1 MHDKAKPT
9 APERQSLEDKI
20 DKLGASVDRLSH
32 AVDKLK
38 DHEKDKDT
46 DKKEGNK
53 TTSRTV
59 VAAALGAVGF
69 KLGAIVGAKVGLL
82 KIVTSKEK
90 LFDGQSDFME
100 KFIRKTSVPA
110 LVGGAIGGVLG
121 AVVGWYRG
129 DRIKEPGDL
138 IKKPIESIGRIFGPK
153 PADMEQ
159 PAKGAETPA
168 ADAKA
173 QDKDKE
179 NWQSRVSQPNAA
191 ASVQR

>member
-1 MHDKAKPT
+1 MADKPT
-9 APERQSLEDKI
+9 QIPDSTKALEDKI
-20 DKLGASVDRLSH
+20 DKLSSSVDKLSH

-38 DHEKDKDT
+38 DKDA

-59 VAAALGAVGF
+59 VSAALGAVGF
-69 KLGAIVGAKVGLL
+69 KLGAIVGAKVGLV

-90 LFDGQSDFME
+90 IMDGGADFLE
-100 KFIRKTSVPA
+100 KFVRKTSVPA
-110 LVGGAIGGVLG
+110 LVGGVIGGVLG

-153 PADMEQ
+153 PKDLEETAH
-159 PAKGAETPA
+159 KAEAVQASDSKPL
-168 ADAKA
+168 
-173 QDKDKE
+173 DKD
-179 NWQSRVSQPNAA
+179 NWQSRVSQPSPATA
-191 ASVQR
+191 QLQR

>member
-1 MHDKAKPT
+1 MNDKAKLSAANT
-9 APERQSLEDKI
+9 QTLEEKI

-38 DHEKDKDT
+38 DHEKDKDI
-46 DKKEGNK
+46 DKKEDNK

-90 LFDGQSDFME
+90 IIDGSADFME

-110 LVGGAIGGVLG
+110 LVGGGIGGVLG
-121 AVVGWYRG
+121 AIIGWYRG

-153 PADMEQ
+153 PVDIQE
-159 PAKGAETPA
+159 PAQKVEALLLMQKIKKTG
-168 ADAKA
+168 
-173 QDKDKE
+173 
-179 NWQSRVSQPNAA
+179 SHV
-191 ASVQR
+191 

>member
-1 MHDKAKPT
+1 MNTKAQPS
-9 APERQSLEDKI
+9 APERQSLEEKI

-38 DHEKDKDT
+38 DHEKDKEA

-69 KLGAIVGAKVGLL
+69 KLGAFIGAKVGFAKMVVSDE
-82 KIVTSKEK
+82 KI
-90 LFDGQSDFME
+90 LDGNTDFME
-100 KFIRKTSVPA
+100 KFVRKTGVPA
-110 LVGGAIGGVLG
+110 LIGGGIGAVLG
-121 AVVGWYRG
+121 TIVGWYRG

-153 PADMEQ
+153 PADVEA
-159 PAKGAETPA
+159 AKTEVTA

-173 QDKDKE
+173 QDKD
-179 NWQSRVSQPNAA
+179 NWQSRVSQQSQSAA
-191 ASVQR
+191 AQR